1 MCGMSSV
8 KITITL
14 PVKILEIIDKTRGL
28 IPRSTYIAFLLEEK
42 NSKRPLK

>member
-1 MCGMSSV
+1 MSVV
-8 KITITL
+8 KIAISIPELLLKTID
-14 PVKILEIIDKTRGL
+14 VKRGL